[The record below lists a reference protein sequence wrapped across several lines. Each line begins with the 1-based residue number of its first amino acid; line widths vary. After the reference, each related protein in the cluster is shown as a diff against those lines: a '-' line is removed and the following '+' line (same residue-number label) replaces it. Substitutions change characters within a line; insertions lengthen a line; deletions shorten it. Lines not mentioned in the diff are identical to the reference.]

1 MKAWDVGGSCHHSR
15 LQDHALYEKWHLM
28 ISHHVLENLQ
38 VMLLYMA
45 IFLDSGIVKE
55 TPT

>member
-45 IFLDSGIVKE
+45 IFLDYVA
-55 TPT
+55 